1 MSISTVLTAAKDVVK
16 KADYF
21 DDKNVEIGDVS
32 VIEGGVARAV
42 ALFYLPSEHGAATK
56 PAPRTGKFTSEHDIL
71 IRVFRQYNDASSY
84 TDLLTDA
91 DTIIAKFNQYPK
103 LDATSGVDRAIIYRT
118 SDVLAL
124 GETNK
129 IPLFLRM
136 DLSLEVIEEVSTDR
150 QE

>member
-1 MSISTVLTAAKDVVK
+1 MSISTVMTAAKDVVK
-16 KADYF
+16 KTDYF

-42 ALFYLPSEHGAATK
+42 ALFYLTSEHGAATK
-56 PAPRTGKFTSEHDIL
+56 PAPRTGKFTSVHDIV
-71 IRVFRQYNDASSY
+71 IRVLRQYDDADSY

-91 DTIIAKFNQYPK
+91 DAIIAKFNQYPK

-118 SDVLAL
+118 SDIFGL
-124 GETNK
+124 GEANK

-136 DLSLEVIEEVSTDR
+136 DLSLEIIEEVSTDS

>member
-1 MSISTVLTAAKDVVK
+1 MSISTVLTAAKDLVIL
-16 KADYF
+16 ADGF
-21 DDKNVEIGDVS
+21 TAKNVVIGDM
-32 VIEGGVARAV
+32 GVVDTGVVRAV
-42 ALFYLPSEHGAATK
+42 ALFYLTSEHGAATR
-56 PAPRTGKFTSEHDIL
+56 PAPRTGKFTSVHDIV
-71 IRVFRQYNDASSY
+71 IRALHQYDDTDTY
-84 TDLLTDA
+84 TDLLTDV

-103 LDATSGVDRAIIYRT
+103 LDATSGVDRATIYRT
-118 SDVLAL
+118 SDIFAL